1 MFKRVLFLVVTLCV
15 AAFAAQA
22 LAQEVMFAYSFEAG
36 SSNRYSVK
44 LSQQVDFGGN
54 EMGQFAD
61 LEVTVKCVSV
71 NEGSAVMEMT
81 FDKADISRSMLGNQ
95 MSDPVAEVLA
105 TKALTFSVSPTGEV
119 TDIKQSGYYDG
130 WEQMRVFVEPVVKAW
145 YVRLPGKKYA
155 PGAEWNQKNT
165 EKGSDGAD
173 VAMDIKYKYK
183 ENKKQGNRDC
193 AVVTGDVATEVSGQ
207 STTPMGPYKVAGH
220 GKGKAEFMFDT
231 AKTEIAKLKSKMS
244 IDMDLTPVSGGDTTK
259 ANISYEL
266 QRELL

>member
-130 WEQMRVFVEPVVKAW
+130 WEQMRVFVEPVVNMTS
-145 YVRLPGKKYA
+145 P
-155 PGAEWNQKNT
+155 NH
-165 EKGSDGAD
+165 
-173 VAMDIKYKYK
+173 
-183 ENKKQGNRDC
+183 
-193 AVVTGDVATEVSGQ
+193 ATLRQ
-207 STTPMGPYKVAGH
+207 
-220 GKGKAEFMFDT
+220 
-231 AKTEIAKLKSKMS
+231 
-244 IDMDLTPVSGGDTTK
+244 
-259 ANISYEL
+259 
-266 QRELL
+266 